1 MIKIQH
7 LKNILDLDF
16 KNNKTYELEICRN
29 DIKNIFNPN
38 PYDSLFFNNNRSK
51 LINSTLT
58 INDLYDT
65 LKKNIN
71 LKTLN
76 CIQYSNLHQC
86 LELNKSYIY
95 LINLIKVYKNLNF
108 SKLLSYNFNK
118 YHQLY
123 DIDIIYLILQNL

>member
-1 MIKIQH
+1 MIRIQH
-7 LKNILDLDF
+7 LKNILDIDF
-16 KNNKTYELEICRN
+16 KNNKTYEIEICRN
-29 DIKNIFNPN
+29 DIKNIFDPN

-51 LINSTLT
+51 LIDSTLT
-58 INDLYDT
+58 IDDLYDS

-76 CIQYSNLHQC
+76 CIQYSNLYEC

-95 LINLIKVYKNLNF
+95 LIKLIKVYKNLNF
-108 SKLLSYNFNK
+108 SKLLSSNFNK

-123 DIDIIYLILQNL
+123 NIDIIYLILQNF